1 MDNDIKN
8 LRTYEEDIKDA
19 LDQGGVTT
27 TQIVLAEQKKKQQA
41 KPIQLSPIAS
51 EGKSKN
57 VKMIGIILALI
68 IVAGGIFYGVTT
80 YILPMKN
87 KAPVATRPATV
98 DFITVD
104 KNIYIETKGKIFSEV
119 ISKAKEELSRN
130 NTYNKDQIAEVNI
143 IKTVSEKDSVGA
155 TIEVRK
161 KITPA
166 DFFQLVDSRAPEN
179 LIRAFGSKIL
189 IGGHQREKLEPFIIM
204 KVSDQQ
210 QAFAG
215 MIEWEPNLIR
225 DVQDIFMNKL
235 SENQI
240 ERPIGSVALPVVA
253 PVVKAPPA
261 PTATTTSNSTAST
274 TQATSSETT
283 STEIIVPEIPKP
295 TYDTKKFV
303 DVVMLN
309 KDTRAIKNSN
319 NEVIFFY
326 SFIDKENLIMTTNID
341 TLRKVISGLNTANLI
356 R

>member
-8 LRTYEEDIKDA
+8 LRTYEEDIKNA

-41 KPIQLSPIAS
+41 KPIQLSPTAS
-51 EGKSKN
+51 EGRGKN
-57 VKMIGIILALI
+57 VRMIGIILTLI
-68 IVAGGIFYGVTT
+68 IVAGGIFYGVTA

-87 KAPVATRPATV
+87 KAPVATRPTIV

-104 KNIYIETKGKIFSEV
+104 KNVYIETKGKIFSEV
-119 ISKAKEELSRN
+119 ISKAKEELGRN
-130 NTYNKDQIAEVNI
+130 NTYNKDQIAEINI

-189 IGGHQREKLEPFIIM
+189 IGGHQREKLEPFILI
-204 KVSDQQ
+204 KVADRQM
-210 QAFAG
+210 AFAG
-215 MIEWEPNLIR
+215 MIEWEPNILR
-225 DVQDIFMNKL
+225 DVQDFFINKL
-235 SENQI
+235 NENEI
-240 ERPIGSVALPVVA
+240 ERPIGAIVTPITQGQVV
-253 PVVKAPPA
+253 PQIKIS
-261 PTATTTSNSTAST
+261 TSTNSIANST
-274 TQATSSETT
+274 SST
-283 STEIIVPEIPKP
+283 STDVVVQEIAEPIIPKP
-295 TYDTKKFV
+295 TYDPKKFV

-309 KDTRAIKNSN
+309 KDTRAIKNSS

-326 SFIDKENLIMTTNID
+326 SFIDKENLIMATNID

>member
-41 KPIQLSPIAS
+41 KPIQLSPTAS

-57 VKMIGIILALI
+57 MRMIGIILALI

-87 KAPVATRPATV
+87 KTPVATRPTTV

-104 KNIYIETKGKIFSEV
+104 KNVYVETKGKIFSEV
-119 ISKAKEELSRN
+119 LSKVKEELSRN
-130 NTYNKDQIAEVNI
+130 NTYNKDQIAEINI
-143 IKTVSEKDSVGA
+143 IKTVSEKDAVGA
-155 TIEVRK
+155 SIEVRK

-179 LIRAFGSKIL
+179 LIRAFGNKIL
-189 IGGHQREKLEPFIIM
+189 IGGHQREKLEPFILM
-204 KVSDQQ
+204 RVSDQQ
-210 QAFAG
+210 LAFAG
-215 MIEWEPNLIR
+215 MIEWEPNLLR
-225 DVQDIFMNKL
+225 DVQDLFINKL
-235 SENQI
+235 SENEI
-240 ERPIGSVALPVVA
+240 ERPAGAISA
-253 PVVKAPPA
+253 PTVPA
-261 PTATTTSNSTAST
+261 PAIPAQNTS
-274 TQATSSETT
+274 TT
-283 STEIIVPEIPKP
+283 STSTEQVEIIPEVPKP
-295 TYDTKKFV
+295 TYDAKKFV

-326 SFIDKENLIMTTNID
+326 SFIDKENLIMATNID